1 MQNDT
6 SELQLFLEEA
16 KSMVQIDEYHNHIVN
31 LQGII
36 YEHDDQQ
43 SETLKVLNL
52 IFIRLELLSSYI
64 IPKRYCTAI

>member
-52 IFIRLELLSSYI
+52 IFIRLELLSSYTQKI
-64 IPKRYCTAI
+64 L